1 MGKQTGQSG
10 RREGDGCALL
20 LNTEQRIRKQHSP
33 AVRDHVYHSI
43 FHTASRCKMG
53 VRKCFRPGRLD
64 VTQCCYIDP
73 WMVELAFTSFQ
84 HWRCK
89 NLTAHKHHTRWGGTC
104 LWYGEWDLQSS
115 SEGAYLQTDMQRAPQ
130 AADPSRL
137 LIRLALWAGESQ
149 GRRRITRW
157 ASKVKRGYPGGWA
170 TWRGDDRWW
179 EFRAWGA
186 WMTVSWLVYNRYFLV
201 CLSRW
206 VCSSCCTNVGE
217 ANPGCHDCKVTLTP
231 EPPLP
236 LSLPL
241 LSTFPLASS
250 QGQPVSLEAE
260 AEHVVLRQPQTPK
273 PPPSCSHPRLGDLGN
288 HSN

>member
-1 MGKQTGQSG
+1 MDG
-10 RREGDGCALL
+10 R
-20 LNTEQRIRKQHSP
+20 IS
-33 AVRDHVYHSI
+33 
-43 FHTASRCKMG
+43 F
-53 VRKCFRPGRLD
+53 
-64 VTQCCYIDP
+64 
-73 WMVELAFTSFQ
+73 FTSFQ

-104 LWYGEWDLQSS
+104 LRSGEWDLQSS

-206 VCSSCCTNVGE
+206 VCSSCCTNVE
-217 ANPGCHDCKVTLTP
+217 RQTLAAMTAKWLSHQSLLSLFP
-231 EPPLP
+231 SLFCLLFLWPLP
-236 LSLPL
+236 KDSLSPSRRKR
-241 LSTFPLASS
+241 STWCFASRRPPNHLRAAAILAWGIS
-250 QGQPVSLEAE
+250 AIT
-260 AEHVVLRQPQTPK
+260 AI
-273 PPPSCSHPRLGDLGN
+273 SH
-288 HSN
+288 